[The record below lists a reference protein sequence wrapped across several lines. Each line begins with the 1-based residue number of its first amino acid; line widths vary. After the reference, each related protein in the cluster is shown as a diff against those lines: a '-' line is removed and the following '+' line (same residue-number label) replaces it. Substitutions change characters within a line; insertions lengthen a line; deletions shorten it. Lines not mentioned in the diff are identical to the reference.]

1 MFQLEAV
8 QANDGDCFLLHYDAG
23 GKPGLILIDGG
34 SAGVYSG
41 FLRPRL
47 EQLRG
52 KTPALNLRMVIVSH
66 IDADHITG
74 VLDLFRQL
82 SKLNDD
88 GKPLPY
94 KIGSLWHNAF
104 GKLLK
109 SHTAAA
115 ESAAVS
121 AAVDGDVPVLPDLD
135 ENVEAVIA
143 SVKQGDDLRR
153 FATPITTI
161 NKEADGGLIFAPGDD
176 QREYKIADG
185 LTFTILGPQEAE
197 LDDLEEE
204 WKKSK
209 SRKGAGASEQ
219 SVAADYLNR
228 TVPNLSSIVI
238 LATKTEGKNKKYRML
253 LTGDAG
259 GDLILDSLEHRNLL
273 DASGKIEV
281 DLLKVQ
287 HHGSNHSVDENFF
300 RRVLADTYV
309 ISGNGKHGIPH
320 HDTLCWLSDA
330 RHGEPI
336 DVYITNRTGEKGLTE
351 MLDKFLR
358 VEARKEPTHN
368 YHFRNQDD
376 YSITA
381 VVS

>member
-8 QANDGDCFLLHYDAG
+8 QAQDGDCFLLHYDAA

-34 SAGVYSG
+34 STGVYVN
-41 FLRPRL
+41 FLKPRL
-47 EQLRG
+47 QQLKGR
-52 KTPALNLRMVIVSH
+52 TAALNLRMVIVSH

-82 SKLNDD
+82 GKLQDD
-88 GKPLPY
+88 NQPLPY
-94 KIGSLWHNAF
+94 KINTLWHNAF
-104 GKLLK
+104 GKLVK

-115 ESAAVS
+115 ESAAVGT
-121 AAVDGDVPVLPDLD
+121 ALAGEVPDLPELD
-135 ENVEAVIA
+135 ERVRAVVA
-143 SVKQGDDLRR
+143 SVKQGDDLRK
-153 FATPITTI
+153 FASQITTI
-161 NKEADGGLIFAPGDD
+161 NKEASGELIVAPEGAPH
-176 QREYKIADG
+176 QYKIADG
-185 LTFTILGPQEAE
+185 LTFTILGPQEAD
-197 LDDLEEE
+197 LNALEEE
-204 WKKSK
+204 WKKSRSK
-209 SRKGAGASEQ
+209 KTAGASEQ

-238 LATKTEGKNKKYRML
+238 LATKQEGNSEKRML

-259 GDLILDSLEHRNLL
+259 GDLILDALRRQKLL
-273 DASGKIEV
+273 DADGKIKV

-287 HHGSNHSVDENFF
+287 HHGSNHSVDDVFF

-320 HDTLCWLSDA
+320 HDTLCWLSNA
-330 RHGEPI
+330 RHDEAI
-336 DVYITNRTGEKGLTE
+336 DVYMTNRSGDQGLTE
-351 MLDKFLR
+351 MLDGFLAD
-358 VEARKEPTHN
+358 EAKKEPKHT
-368 YHFRNQDD
+368 YRFRGDDD